1 MVPPIHPPPWIRREI
16 EANVLHPHTTQI
28 SLKSP
33 PLNSEIYLFAE
44 FAGGGE
50 LITKIQDGAVDNDNN
65 NKDVFTAVDQ
75 AEITKDVCLMYDFVN
90 QHLQEATRVSDLS
103 LEEDDVLKL
112 VSEKSE
118 NRVVRNIKASMKCSD
133 REVSKPATESFS
145 FRIPPSENIES
156 QGRSDLPG
164 IDVLVSAAKRKS
176 RLWSQPTVRLML
188 R

>member
-1 MVPPIHPPPWIRREI
+1 MIHRFRTKNRSNYHAFGGGSFLISVKRCESAKNTGRSTVLNQRLFLLYACIYRR
-16 EANVLHPHTTQI
+16 PQGRYI
-28 SLKSP
+28 SLK
-33 PLNSEIYLFAE
+33 E
-44 FAGGGE
+44 
-50 LITKIQDGAVDNDNN
+50 K
-65 NKDVFTAVDQ
+65 
-75 AEITKDVCLMYDFVN
+75 
-90 QHLQEATRVSDLS
+90 VSDLS

>member
-1 MVPPIHPPPWIRREI
+1 MDEI
-16 EANVLHPHTTQI
+16 AKAR
-28 SLKSP
+28 KSGHKV
-33 PLNSEIYLFAE
+33 I
-44 FAGGGE
+44 GE
-50 LITKIQDGAVDNDNN
+50 SVVYGLILDDHWFWDPDRDGAVDNDNN